1 MRLRPLHSILIV
13 LVVIASV
20 IALQYFFEGGAA
32 KASYIQVRPDA
43 QGGLAIETADLG
55 KGGVRFYRFLNHANQ
70 EIEFFVGRDGSGTLQ
85 VGFNAS
91 ETCNKKRRG
100 FHHEG
105 EWMVCNFCD
114 KAFHLKD
121 VNADSGGCAPA
132 ALKHRVEG
140 DRVLLTENDIL
151 AGWRLFH

>member
-1 MRLRPLHSILIV
+1 M
-13 LVVIASV
+13 
-20 IALQYFFEGGAA
+20 EA
-32 KASYIQVRPDA
+32 KAYQAGFKDKDYDLAWGGWGADYPDPQNWMTGNFA
-43 QGGLAIETADLG
+43 C
-55 KGGVRFYRFLNHANQ
+55 
-70 EIEFFVGRDGSGTLQ
+70 
-85 VGFNAS
+85 AS
-91 ETCNKKRRG
+91 SNNKY
-100 FHHEG
+100 
-105 EWMVCNFCD
+105 NFCD